1 MFTERKNYNLKT
13 LNYLF
18 LKMGIKTN
26 LFAISNIYERHWSD
40 KSLEGILN
48 ELSINYNLTTELK
61 TTPCILCGNDYP
73 KVALEV
79 CDDKIKVWDPIKK
92 RKEFIEKKETFTYIN
107 IKYLNNNQL
116 NILSIIHY
124 IKEKYQFLFKNIILT
139 MLFIML
145 SCFKVVLMA
154 VIGYLCYMNL
164 DYYFVFVDFTN
175 MIHNMF
181 FCSLSFFGIV
191 IVMNI
196 SNFLIN
202 KIIKDNKVNFI
213 SGEKSFFKL
222 IDYFV
227 VGLLLSGVA
236 YYSNKIIGII
246 MLIHMLGIIF
256 LNRNI
261 INYNKSSIKN
271 INYLYLELNLLLFV
285 TLLMSLIFNDLVGY
299 SYLAIPLIGY
309 LYILIY
315 GLNIPKYYEQ
325 INNYAHHL
333 KEEIWEDISNTTMIS
348 KIRLSK
354 VENMYLIGN
363 SHIEIE
369 KNKINL
375 LFDKN
380 DVKINQF
387 IKCLKRNSSISFK
400 VYLGKENIE
409 DYSINSLKNK
419 IFIINNH
426 FQKKYFDYSSVYKN
440 DFEEIDRILDL
451 ENVYSKDA
459 FSDTDLLIINVC
471 QSILNNPFYLIF
483 DNVLSRF
490 NNEVINKILKACK
503 TFGITVVILEQK
515 KLDNKYIDNIIDWTE
530 EIE

>member
-1 MFTERKNYNLKT
+1 
-13 LNYLF
+13 
-18 LKMGIKTN
+18 
-26 LFAISNIYERHWSD
+26 
-40 KSLEGILN
+40 
-48 ELSINYNLTTELK
+48 
-61 TTPCILCGNDYP
+61 
-73 KVALEV
+73 
-79 CDDKIKVWDPIKK
+79 
-92 RKEFIEKKETFTYIN
+92 
-107 IKYLNNNQL
+107 
-116 NILSIIHY
+116 
-124 IKEKYQFLFKNIILT
+124 
-139 MLFIML
+139 
-145 SCFKVVLMA
+145 
-154 VIGYLCYMNL
+154 
-164 DYYFVFVDFTN
+164 
-175 MIHNMF
+175 
-181 FCSLSFFGIV
+181 
-191 IVMNI
+191 MNI

-271 INYLYLELNLLLFV
+271 INYLYLGLNLLLFV

-530 EIE
+530 EIEWKKINLKNKKIIRNILTILITTFVSVNLIYKEVNGHNYYVKIDASEISKYTSSKNYTIVYFYKENCSPCSKFKITLNDYIKRNDVKVYGVNINKESNGYFDLTDKYKLEYTPTVIKFKNKKEVKRIEGLVSKRNFLKFMKN